1 MLTPTGAF
9 LNPPALKGK
18 PWSEPWGKA
27 ASPPQAPPPPRDAAG
42 RWETPTRATNRRLE
56 SVVVEGGCVC
66 VCEENGARR
75 GEASAL
81 LRRAASAGSPSAG
94 GTAGGAAR
102 PGCGGAG
109 AALGAGGGGGE
120 IGRGR
125 SVRGARGKWQARVW
139 GAAEAAAA
147 RVRFPARQEES
158 AAPRARRCGRET
170 RPRGGTRTGPG
181 RRRCAVDVGVS
192 AAPVQECSSRAAG
205 TGGASCFSRCSCC
218 CVRVAGRSWGTP
230 RKVRGGTRG
239 PRPGFW
245 PAGAEPNPAAGR
257 GGDTGGWWRW
267 WGVCEGEPSPLGP
280 ALRRGRAPWPGCG
293 GRGER
298 GAARRRDGARYDTI
312 RHDTTPPR
320 RGGLP
325 GWAAPPPAG
334 EPGGSSGPLTNSEFY
349 VRSVFNCFVKKPFQ
363 AFGRVISQ
371 V

>member
-109 AALGAGGGGGE
+109 AALGAGGGGGNRPGPVCE
-120 IGRGR
+120 GSSRKVTSEGLRGGRGGGRPR
-125 SVRGARGKWQARVW
+125 SLPRPPRRERSPE
-139 GAAEAAAA
+139 GAA
-147 RVRFPARQEES
+147 VREGD
-158 AAPRARRCGRET
+158 AAPRRYADRPGTPALRCGCGSK
-170 RPRGGTRTGPG
+170 RGAGSGMQQPG
-181 RRRCAVDVGVS
+181 GGDGGSLLLLPLLLLLRAG
-192 AAPVQECSSRAAG
+192 SRAELGDATQGKGGYAG
-205 TGGASCFSRCSCC
+205 AASRLLARGSR
-218 CVRVAGRSWGTP
+218 AEPG
-230 RKVRGGTRG
+230 GGTRG
-239 PRPGFW
+239 WYRGLVAVVGCLWGGTEPVGAGPEARPGALARLW
-245 PAGAEPNPAAGR
+245 GARGARRCPPAGR
-257 GGDTGGWWRW
+257 GTIRYDTTRHDTAPPRGSAGLGG
-267 WGVCEGEPSPLGP
+267 PS
-280 ALRRGRAPWPGCG
+280 
-293 GRGER
+293 
-298 GAARRRDGARYDTI
+298 ARRRAR
-312 RHDTTPPR
+312 RLQRPVNE
-320 RGGLP
+320 L
-325 GWAAPPPAG
+325 
-334 EPGGSSGPLTNSEFY
+334 
-349 VRSVFNCFVKKPFQ
+349 
-363 AFGRVISQ
+363 RVLCSIC